1 MKDKDNDMKSMR
13 KNEKGFR
20 DRGSG
25 LNVRFNIKTT

>member
-1 MKDKDNDMKSMR
+1 MKDKNNNMKSMW

-25 LNVRFNIKTT
+25 LNVCFNIKTT